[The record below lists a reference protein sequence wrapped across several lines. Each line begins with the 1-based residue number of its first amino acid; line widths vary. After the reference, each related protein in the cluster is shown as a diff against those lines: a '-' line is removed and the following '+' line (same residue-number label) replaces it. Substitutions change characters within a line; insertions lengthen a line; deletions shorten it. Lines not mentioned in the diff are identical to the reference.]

1 MCHFY
6 IAGALTDTPILP
18 CTSFIASNILACFHF
33 SHPAGMLRMERTET
47 GIVCFGAPKPL

>member
-6 IAGALTDTPILP
+6 IAGALTATPVLL
-18 CTSFIASNILACFHF
+18 CTSFIAFNVLACFHF
-33 SHPAGMLRMERTET
+33 SHPAGMLRMESTET